1 MRDRIRCD
9 LYWGS
14 LFFHYEWIICLSFR
28 LEWRFIPLR
37 YCIVEKRILDE
48 LNANDCRI
56 DQNRII
62 RKNIKKQCWMNNDIW
77 NWISKSHFR
86 PTLKTIGN
94 EWLNNLR
101 IGRVVDFHTKW
112 IRSRCDWQQ
121 WLAILYHKP

>member
-14 LFFHYEWIICLSFR
+14 LFFHYESIICLSFR

-62 RKNIKKQCWMNNDIW
+62 RKNIKKQCWMKNGIW

-112 IRSRCDWQQ
+112 IRSKCDWQQ